1 MITPFDVPVRPKIQS
16 RACFSRRFAK
26 INTME
31 NHEIHNM
38 NIKSVCA
45 VFQVFM
51 QCFYGNCFRI
61 RKRFCGTPLV

>member
-1 MITPFDVPVRPKIQS
+1 
-16 RACFSRRFAK
+16 
-26 INTME
+26 ME

-61 RKRFCGTPLV
+61 RKRLLALLLV